1 VTPPPQHGPQPPQ
14 IAAAALIVPLFAMIA
29 VCLVGLSAYFAFVQH
44 LSFAQPRVWGGLVI
58 AAYFAWRAAM
68 TFTKYKAQGGGTR

>member
-1 VTPPPQHGPQPPQ
+1 MTPPEDKPQAPQ
-14 IAAAALIVPLFAMIA
+14 IAAAALIVPLFALIA
-29 VCLVGLSAYFAFVQH
+29 VGLVGLSGYFAFVQH

-68 TFTKYKAQGGGTR
+68 TFAKYKGKSSAGR